1 MMQRIVALVPLGV
14 AFFSSTA
21 AAQSNPA
28 AATDM
33 QLKILMAE
41 DERRWDAE
49 LAALLQSRDVKIRR
63 RAALAA
69 GRIGHANAVL
79 PLAELLVSD
88 PDESVREMAAFALG
102 ETESPAALRPLID
115 ALKPH
120 APPVL
125 RARVVEAVG
134 KCAAALPAS
143 EAALRAE
150 ASAAILHT
158 LAEERAKESL
168 DRETVLLALTAA
180 LRARPANAAP
190 VLAAFLDSPDAR
202 IRADAANAIARLRLK
217 EANEKLRK
225 LLDDP
230 DPVVRANA
238 ARALGVA
245 EDKDAVDVLILRATS
260 DEDLRVRVSAIRAL
274 GGFKDVPAAHALMR
288 RGKALLGEWFE
299 KYAKR
304 KPASHAVV
312 APEILEI
319 AASIGRMLEGSA
331 NDLAVKWLLD
341 LRSKS
346 EYSLPEVETAFARIA
361 PFTYVKST
369 PYSFVWSD
377 TLGPGG
383 ATCADCTRAVALGLA
398 EAARRIAELPDA
410 HKRELNRVAL
420 ARLRM
425 QMQRDSVSQE
435 KKSQAPQ
442 PKEVESLRAYAAYQ
456 PEDLRSVL
464 LDKLAEPDVGIRATA
479 AELLGDLPPEKAIQ
493 DALIAALAM
502 ALRDTDNDA
511 ALSILSALAKQNTAE
526 ANEAM
531 KSALTARD
539 YLVRWRAAALL
550 RAAGVADAK
559 AQPDT
564 VVSRNKLADY
574 RRALAR
580 ADKKVTARVET
591 SQGAFV
597 IELFAA
603 DAPLTVDNFVEL
615 AKKKYFNGT
624 LFHRVVPNFVIQGG
638 DPTGTGSGGPGY
650 SIRCEINMQPYERGA
665 VGMALS
671 GKDTGGSQWFV
682 THSPQPHLDGGYTL
696 FGRVIAG
703 MDVVDRM
710 ARGDSVLRVK
720 IKERPK

>member
-1 MMQRIVALVPLGV
+1 MKAMMQCIVALVLFGV
-14 AFFSSTA
+14 AFFPTTA
-21 AAQSNPA
+21 EAQSKPV
-28 AATDM
+28 AATDI

-49 LAALLQSRDVKIRR
+49 LAALLKSPDS
-63 RAALAA
+63 
-69 GRIGHANAVL
+69 GRIGHADAVPL
-79 PLAELLVSD
+79 LAELLASD
-88 PDESVREMAAFALG
+88 PDESVRVMAAFALG
-102 ETESPAALRPLID
+102 ETESPAALRPLLD
-115 ALKPH
+115 ALKPDS
-120 APPVL
+120 PPVL

-150 ASAAILHT
+150 ANAAILRT
-158 LAEERAKESL
+158 LEEERAKESPN
-168 DRETVLLALTAA
+168 RETVLLALTAA
-180 LRARPANAAP
+180 LRARPENAAR

-217 EANEKLRK
+217 DANEKLRK

-230 DPVVRANA
+230 DPIVCANA

-245 EDKDAVDVLILRATS
+245 EDKDAVDVLILRATN
-260 DEDLRVRVSAIRAL
+260 DEDLRDRVSAIRAL
-274 GGFKDVPAAHALMR
+274 GGFKDLPAALALLR
-288 RGKALLGEWFE
+288 RGKALLGVWFE

-304 KPASHAVV
+304 KPASHVV
-312 APEILEI
+312 IAPEILEI

-331 NDLAVKWLLD
+331 NDLAVQWLLD

-361 PFTYVKST
+361 PISYVKGT

-410 HKRELNRVAL
+410 QKRELTRVAL

-435 KKSQAPQ
+435 EKGNAPH
-442 PKEVESLRAYAAYQ
+442 PKETESLRAYAAYQ
-456 PEDLRSVL
+456 PEDLHSVL

-479 AELLGDLPPEKAIQ
+479 AELLGDLPPDKEIQ
-493 DALIAALAM
+493 QALMAALRR
-502 ALRDTDNDA
+502 ALNDMENDA
-511 ALSILSALAKQNTAE
+511 VLAILNALAKQKTPE
-526 ANEAM
+526 ALQAI
-531 KSALTARD
+531 KSALSARD

-559 AQPDT
+559 AQPET

-574 RRALAR
+574 GRALAR
-580 ADKKVTARVET
+580 AEKKVTARVET
-591 SQGAFV
+591 SQGTFV
-597 IELFAA
+597 IELLSE

-615 AKKKYFNGT
+615 AKTNYFNNV
-624 LFHRVVPNFVIQGG
+624 LFHRVVGNFVIQGG

-650 SIRCEINMQPYERGA
+650 SIRCEINMQHYERGA

-682 THSPQPHLDGGYTL
+682 THSPQPHLDGGYTV
-696 FGRVIAG
+696 FGRVIVG
-703 MDVVDRM
+703 MDVVDRI
-710 ARGDSVLRVK
+710 ARGDRIVRVK
-720 IKERPK
+720 IEEKAFTQRAQR